1 MDDIFLNI
9 ISAAAI
15 GLIIFTMSL
24 LKRGHLKALV
34 YSLPIPITIALVA
47 TNGHVNETNVIG
59 LIILCLFLWATYWQV
74 NRSVNI
80 YLADILAS
88 IGYVAI
94 GYIAISYIKASFLA
108 ASLVYLITWLLFIL
122 FYRHEAEKKTELP
135 AKIQPILKLPV
146 VTLLAFVLLSLKSH
160 LAGIV
165 VTFPFSGVFAV
176 VESRRTLRT
185 LAAVFTR
192 NSIAILAL
200 FLAMYYLDSINFG
213 LRILAGWLVYLGVL
227 MITIKIVKYA

>member
-9 ISAAAI
+9 ISAIAI

-74 NRSVNI
+74 NRNVNI

-88 IGYVAI
+88 LGYIVVGYV
-94 GYIAISYIKASFLA
+94 AISYIKIPFFAI
-108 ASLVYLITWLLFIL
+108 SLVYLAAWLLFVL
-122 FYRHEAEKKTELP
+122 LYKHTVEKKAEAP

-146 VTLLAFVLLSLKSH
+146 VTLLAFVLLSLKSY

-176 VESRRTLRT
+176 VESRHTLRT

-192 NSIAILAL
+192 NSIAILGL
-200 FLAMYYLDSINFG
+200 FLVMHSLDSINLG
-213 LRILAGWLVYLGVL
+213 LRILIGWLVYFAIL
-227 MITIKIVKYA
+227 IIAIKIVKYT